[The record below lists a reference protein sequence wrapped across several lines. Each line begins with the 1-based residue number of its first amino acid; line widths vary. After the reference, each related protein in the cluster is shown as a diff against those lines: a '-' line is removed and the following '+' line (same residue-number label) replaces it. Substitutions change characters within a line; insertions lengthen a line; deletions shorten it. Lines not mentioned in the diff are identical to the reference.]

1 MNDPRFWKTTLNT
14 LYWTVGSTFFAFVLG
29 FGAALAL
36 HEPFPGRGIV
46 RAVLLIPW
54 VVSAVAAAYVWR
66 WVLHSDFGLV
76 SGTLK
81 QWGVIDRPLV
91 LLDSKTRVM
100 PTLIAV
106 NVWKEFPFVMI
117 MMTAGLQTVPEG
129 LLRAARV
136 DGAGAWSRFW
146 HVTVPHLRGIILITT
161 LLLFVGN
168 LNSFT
173 LVWLMTGGGP
183 ANASQLWITE
193 IYNIGVPLSCNT
205 VLASAFSVISLHH
218 HAALGYFYVKALTAN
233 DDRGRR
239 AEQMTNPRRGFKS
252 SSAWRAGFSW
262 RCWWRS
268 PCCRWSGWSRRR
280 SRLSLPR
287 SQQPPESG
295 YRPSRRSSSTRLS
308 SHRTIRLGSNSCD
321 TSATASGYQR
331 RQQCSALVARAR
343 RLCLLPLQL
352 PRSRAALLLRAR
364 AQHVPG
370 RRLPHPALHPHANG
384 CRLVDTHW
392 SLILTYLT
400 FGLPL
405 SIWLLKGFY
414 DNIPPELERAARIDG
429 ATRFQAFCEDRPA
442 ALDSGTRSDRDL
454 LLHPGLERVRLRPDL
469 PQLTG

>member
-1 MNDPRFWKTTLNT
+1 MTLSDPRFWKTTLNT
-14 LYWTVGSTFFAFVLG
+14 VYWTVGSTFFAFVLG

-76 SGTLK
+76 SGTLM

-136 DGAGAWSRFW
+136 DGAGTWHQFW
-146 HVTVPHLRGIILITT
+146 HVTVPHLRGIVLITT

-193 IYNIGVPLSCNT
+193 IYNTAFRKLQYG
-205 VLASAFSVISLHH
+205 LASAFSVILFIIML
-218 HAALGYFYVKALTAN
+218 ALGYFYVKALTAN
-233 DDRGRR
+233 
-239 AEQMTNPRRGFKS
+239 APRQEG
-252 SSAWRAGFSW
+252 
-262 RCWWRS
+262 
-268 PCCRWSGWSRRR
+268 
-280 SRLSLPR
+280 
-287 SQQPPESG
+287 
-295 YRPSRRSSSTRLS
+295 
-308 SHRTIRLGSNSCD
+308 
-321 TSATASGYQR
+321 
-331 RQQCSALVARAR
+331 
-343 RLCLLPLQL
+343 
-352 PRSRAALLLRAR
+352 
-364 AQHVPG
+364 
-370 RRLPHPALHPHANG
+370 
-384 CRLVDTHW
+384 
-392 SLILTYLT
+392 
-400 FGLPL
+400 
-405 SIWLLKGFY
+405 
-414 DNIPPELERAARIDG
+414 
-429 ATRFQAFCEDRPA
+429 
-442 ALDSGTRSDRDL
+442 
-454 LLHPGLERVRLRPDL
+454 
-469 PQLTG
+469 